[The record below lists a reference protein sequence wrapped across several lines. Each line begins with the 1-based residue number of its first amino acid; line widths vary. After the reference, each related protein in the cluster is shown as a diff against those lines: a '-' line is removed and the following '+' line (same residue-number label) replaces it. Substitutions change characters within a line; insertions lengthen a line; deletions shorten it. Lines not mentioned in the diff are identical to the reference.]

1 MVEPD
6 IKLKKSVIEIMSWIL
21 ILFFIIVIC
30 STLVGFVMQENYNDR
45 YDDWINADT
54 NTDTYKARMEEAEK
68 GVTFWSRLT
77 ALFIYFTI
85 LILIIILSM
94 VLGVWKYKP

>member
-6 IKLKKSVIEIMSWIL
+6 IQLKKSVIEIMSWIL

-54 NTDTYKARMEEAEK
+54 NTDTYKARMNEAEEA
-68 GVTFWSRLT
+68 VTFWGRLT
-77 ALFIYFTI
+77 VLFIYFTI
-85 LILIIILSM
+85 LILIFILAM